1 MAFSVVAF
9 YGRGREQNANK
20 YTSSSVRVSR
30 VGRRGTMASRRVMLL
45 VGPCRVDGGDG
56 ASTGNLGSLGD
67 VDKARQTRRTTSIAF
82 YARKRAPPTRSDPP
96 HPSPHLI

>member
-30 VGRRGTMASRRVMLL
+30 VGRRGTMASRRVLLL

-56 ASTGNLGSLGD
+56 ASTGDLGSLGD
-67 VDKARQTRRTTSIAF
+67 VDKARRTCRTTVDRIL
-82 YARKRAPPTRSDPP
+82 RAKTGTPDP
-96 HPSPHLI
+96 I